1 MTAVL
6 VHGSPETG
14 AIWKP
19 LLGVLAREDVVVLS
33 PPGFGAPVPPG
44 FSATT
49 DDYLTWLVEELE
61 GIGEPVDVV
70 GHDWG
75 GGHVVRLAIERPDL
89 LRSWVTDIGGC
100 FAPDY
105 AWHSFAQAWQTPG
118 TGEEAIAA
126 LVAAPRTDLC
136 AAFEGRGMPHA
147 VAEEVVAGIDEAM
160 GRCILSLYRS
170 AAQPVMA
177 QIGERLGAAAA
188 TPGLAV
194 IPTEDEEAG
203 GEHRARWAA
212 AEAHAEVT
220 VLPHRGHWWMVEA
233 PEEAAN
239 FLRTFWS
246 SID

>member
-1 MTAVL
+1 MAKVL
-6 VHGSPETG
+6 VHGSPETE
-14 AIWKP
+14 AIWRP
-19 LLGVLAREDVVVLS
+19 LLSLIGGDDVRVLS

-44 FSATT
+44 FGATS
-49 DDYLTWLVEELE
+49 DDYLAWLVEELE
-61 GIGEPVDVV
+61 AIGGPVDIV

-105 AWHSFAQAWQTPG
+105 VWHSFAQAWQTPG
-118 TGEEAIAA
+118 VGEEAVAG
-126 LVAAPRTDLC
+126 LVAAPRADLC

-147 VAEEVVAGIDEAM
+147 IAEEVVAGIDEAM

-177 QIGERLGAAAA
+177 QVGSHLGAAAA
-188 TPGLAV
+188 TPGLVV

-203 GEHRARWAA
+203 GEYRARWAA
-212 AEAHAEVT
+212 ARAHAKVA
-220 VLPHRGHWWMVEA
+220 VLHGRGHWWMVEA
-233 PEEAAN
+233 PGEAAN
-239 FLRTFWS
+239 VLQAFWS
-246 SID
+246 SIH